1 MADQRRIGNS
11 RNRSENGRRYRTYGN
26 VAYQPEVEQEPAAPS
41 RREQIRGNTV
51 RRPEPVRRP
60 RIVPRK
66 RPAIRP
72 DIQVRAQGAFSP
84 FAIVGL
90 FSVLACTLL
99 LVISTAQLAAVN
111 NDIVDLRGDLAD
123 LQGENLLL
131 QTKYELVFDL
141 EAIEKMFLSDGS
153 MVRVGAGQTV
163 YLDLSAP
170 DSVIYYNGAGDRLP
184 ALLQRIERYL
194 ADLLS

>member
-1 MADQRRIGNS
+1 MADQRR
-11 RNRSENGRRYRTYGN
+11 NRSRRRYRTYGN
-26 VAYQPEVEQEPAAPS
+26 VAYQPEVEQEPARSPS

-66 RPAIRP
+66 RPAARP
-72 DIQVRAQGAFSP
+72 DVQVRPQSAFSP
-84 FAIVGL
+84 FAVVGL
-90 FSVLACTLL
+90 FSVLACTLM
-99 LVISTAQLAAVN
+99 LVVGTARLAEVN

-123 LQGENLLL
+123 LQEESLML
-131 QTKYELVFDL
+131 QAKYELIFDL

-153 MVRVGAGQTV
+153 MVRAGTGQTV

-170 DSVIYYNGAGDRLP
+170 DSVVYYDGAGEGLP
-184 ALLQRIERYL
+184 ALLQRWEQRL

>member
-1 MADQRRIGNS
+1 MADRRRS
-11 RNRSENGRRYRTYGN
+11 RSSRTGRRYRTDGN
-26 VAYQPEVEQEPAAPS
+26 VAYQPEVEQEPVVPS
-41 RREQIRGNTV
+41 RQEQRRGNTV

-66 RPAIRP
+66 RPAARP
-72 DIQVRAQGAFSP
+72 DVQVRAQSAVSP

-99 LVISTAQLAAVN
+99 LVIGTAQLAAVN
-111 NDIVDLRGDLAD
+111 NDIVDLRGELAD
-123 LQGENLLL
+123 LQDESLML
-131 QTKYELVFDL
+131 QAKYELVFDL

-153 MVRVGAGQTV
+153 MVRAGAGQTV

-170 DSVIYYNGAGDRLP
+170 DSVVYYDGAGKGLS
-184 ALLQRIERYL
+184 ALIQRVELYL
-194 ADLLS
+194 DDLLS